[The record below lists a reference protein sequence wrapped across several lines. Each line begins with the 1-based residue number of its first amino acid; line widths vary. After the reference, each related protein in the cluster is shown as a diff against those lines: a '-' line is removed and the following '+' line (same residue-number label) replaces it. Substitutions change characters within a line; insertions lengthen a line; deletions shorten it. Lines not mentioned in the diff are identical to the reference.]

1 MNQSFYTA
9 AVGAWQQQERLNVH
23 GNNIAN
29 VNNYGFKAKK
39 PSFAALMYDFIAGAQ
54 ADELPRGTGTYM
66 VGADTDFGSTGFADT
81 GLDLDYAI
89 EGTAFSLCGILPAG
103 SIPTP
108 GTAPLPRPNFMWRGL
123 WIRTPESLP
132 RKQNGI
138 CQTATGAL
146 SWDVTAG

>member
-54 ADELPRGTGTYM
+54 AD
-66 VGADTDFGSTGFADT
+66 
-81 GLDLDYAI
+81 
-89 EGTAFSLCGILPAG
+89 
-103 SIPTP
+103 
-108 GTAPLPRPNFMWRGL
+108 
-123 WIRTPESLP
+123 
-132 RKQNGI
+132 
-138 CQTATGAL
+138 
-146 SWDVTAG
+146 